1 MYVKGFAAEADDA
14 LTTLFSDVLPVA
26 LIPADELENLE
37 RQCRAIYFNT
47 RLAVIARPEYLIDGD
62 GLARS
67 YSEAERVTI
76 DHWNLFSALLQ
87 TVRFVSYSAFG
98 DN

>member
-1 MYVKGFAAEADDA
+1 M
-14 LTTLFSDVLPVA
+14 A

-37 RQCRAIYFNT
+37 RQCRAICFNT

-67 YSEAERVTI
+67 YAEAERVTI

-87 TVRFVSYSAFG
+87 TVRFISSLPSEITDTGYLLLALSNPLPSRTSAAT
-98 DN
+98 